1 MMKFGMMHKQG
12 DIVLI
17 PVPFSD
23 LSNRKQR
30 PVPIISNDDYNQ
42 MTDDIHVVAI
52 TSQLKD
58 LDYSVMI
65 EQKDLD
71 EGALKVT
78 SAVRADKVY
87 TLSKRIIR
95 KRFEKVNSE
104 VLNKV
109 RTKVQDLIK

>member
-1 MMKFGMMHKQG
+1 MHKQG

-23 LSNRKQR
+23 LTNRKQR
-30 PVPIISNDDYNQ
+30 PVLIISNDDYNQ
-42 MTDDIHVVAI
+42 LTEDILVVAI

-58 LDYSVMI
+58 LDYSVVI
-65 EQKDLD
+65 EQKDL
-71 EGALKVT
+71 EQGTLKVT

-87 TLSKRIIR
+87 TLSKAIIR
-95 KRFEKVNSE
+95 KRFGKVNSE
-104 VLNKV
+104 ILDRV